1 MWLALF
7 IRFRNFGECCTV
19 GRLGSES
26 GDIHGVFKITGWR
39 IWSKEPQA
47 QVRRVGHPTARARAK
62 EEAETKAKSGRRA
75 ADSSGLPRFKL
86 NPSARRAPN
95 PSRKLG

>member
-7 IRFRNFGECCTV
+7 IRFRNLGECCRV
-19 GRLGSES
+19 GRQRRES
-26 GDIHGVFKITGWR
+26 GVVHGVFQITGWR

-47 QVRRVGHPTARARAK
+47 QIRRTGHPTASAK

-75 ADSSGLPRFKL
+75 ADSSGLPRYKL
-86 NPSARRAPN
+86 NPSAKRAPI
-95 PSRKLG
+95 PSRKLE